1 MADWI
6 RLPRSIF
13 DWDWFDKPEML
24 PLFLHLLN
32 NAKEKDIKH
41 DGIVEHRG
49 QLLTSLGKLSTTIGA
64 GKQVVRTCLSK
75 LTNMQLI
82 KVDTERLYS
91 IITICNYD
99 NYFGVDVNE
108 SKKEPKKEEIVKSIE
123 EASNKD
129 KPKKTKEE
137 ITASTEKRKEKFYQE
152 LVPYV
157 ATYGKDMVRQFYDY
171 WTEPNKSRTKMRYEL
186 ERTWD
191 TKRRLN
197 TWASRENINGRRAN
211 YDTNSE
217 EARQQRQRDAI
228 SIMSRLAAEDDA
240 EVR

>member
-24 PLFLHLLN
+24 SLFLYLLN
-32 NAKEKDIKH
+32 NAKEKEVKH

-49 QLLTSLGKLSTTIGA
+49 QFLTSLGKLSTTIGA

-75 LTNMQLI
+75 LVKMQLI
-82 KVDTERLYS
+82 EVNTERLYS

-99 NYFGVDVNE
+99 DYFEAEVN
-108 SKKEPKKEEIVKSIE
+108 
-123 EASNKD
+123 

-137 ITASTEKRKEKFYQE
+137 IAAATEKRKKKFGQD

-157 ATYGKDMVRQFYDY
+157 ATYGKDMIRKFYDY
-171 WTEPNKSRTKMRYEL
+171 WSETNKSKTRMRCET
-186 ERTWD
+186 EKTWD
-191 TKRRLN
+191 LNLRLQNWARRNKDFGTKQSGTALH
-197 TWASRENINGRRAN
+197 
-211 YDTNSE
+211 NSE
-217 EARQQRQRDAI
+217 NKDYNEGGW
-228 SIMSRLAAEDDA
+228 
-240 EVR
+240 